1 LTAQPQ
7 RATLPNMNPDHSFE
21 TLAVQEGIPRGHG
34 VSIGTPIHAAAA
46 FQFETLEQ
54 MADVFQGREEGLQYT
69 RIQNPTLAALEARLA
84 ALENAK
90 GAVVTSSGQ
99 SATLL
104 ALIAL
109 ARAGDHIVGSQ
120 SLFGGSLG
128 LLNNVLPNFGI
139 RSTLVENSLEAYK
152 NAIQDNTKAILVEV
166 ISNPACEIPDLS
178 GLVALARQHHV
189 ALIVD
194 NTWGAVGAICRP
206 LELGAD
212 IVVHSLTKWAS
223 GHGAVLGGA
232 VLSRA
237 GYLPN
242 SAAFLEPDPS
252 GQSLNQ
258 RHGDKAF
265 LVRARYL
272 GCHQMGMTLAAHSAW
287 QIQQG
292 LETVGLRIAREAQT
306 TSALAAWLEQ
316 HEAVTWVAHT
326 SLPSHPYSENA
337 KRYLKHQPCVLA
349 FGVKGGLAAASACL
363 KSLGLV
369 RLAANLGDTRTL
381 AAHPWTTTHG
391 RLSEPARRAAGVM
404 PEMIR
409 LTVGLEDLEDLKAD
423 LGQALHAALEVALV
437 TP

>member
-1 LTAQPQ
+1 
-7 RATLPNMNPDHSFE
+7 MNEFDFS

-46 FQFETLEQ
+46 FQFETLED

-69 RIQNPTLAALEARLA
+69 RIQNPTLAALETRLT
-84 ALENAK
+84 ALEQAK

-109 ARAGDHIVGSQ
+109 ARAGDHIVASNT
-120 SLFGGSLG
+120 LFGGSLG

-139 RSTLVENSLEAYK
+139 RSTLVENAPASFAAAMME
-152 NAIQDNTKAILVEV
+152 NTKAILVETV
-166 ISNPACEIPDLS
+166 GNPALDVPDFS
-178 GLVALARQHHV
+178 ALVTLAREKNI

-194 NTWGAVGAICRP
+194 NTWGAVGALCRP

-232 VLSRA
+232 VLSRI

-242 SAAFLEPDPS
+242 SAAFLEPDAT
-252 GQSLNQ
+252 GKSLNE

-272 GCHQMGMTLAAHSAW
+272 GLHQMGMTLAALSAW

-292 LETVGLRIAREAQT
+292 LETVGIRLARESAT
-306 TSALAAWLEQ
+306 TSELAAWLET
-316 HEAVTWVAHT
+316 HEAVAWVSHT
-326 SLPSHPYSENA
+326 SLPKHPYFA
-337 KRYLKHQPCVLA
+337 AAQQYLKGQPCVLA
-349 FGVKGGLAAASACL
+349 FGVKGGLAGASAFL
-363 KSLGLV
+363 KSLQLV

-391 RLSEPARRAAGVM
+391 RLQEPAKRAAGVH

-409 LTVGLEDLEDLKAD
+409 LTVGLEDAQDLKRD
-423 LGQALHAALEVALV
+423 LGQALHAALEVALLEV
-437 TP
+437 G